1 MGIVIVKIDKKPH
14 LDSYMES
21 KNGLCWDHKQ
31 IENAFS
37 IIWWHNKWKAKAM
50 YNKILVFQLY
60 LAPCEPLAPFV
71 HVFFLE
77 KPS

>member
-37 IIWWHNKWKAKAM
+37 IIW
-50 YNKILVFQLY
+50 
-60 LAPCEPLAPFV
+60 
-71 HVFFLE
+71 
-77 KPS
+77 